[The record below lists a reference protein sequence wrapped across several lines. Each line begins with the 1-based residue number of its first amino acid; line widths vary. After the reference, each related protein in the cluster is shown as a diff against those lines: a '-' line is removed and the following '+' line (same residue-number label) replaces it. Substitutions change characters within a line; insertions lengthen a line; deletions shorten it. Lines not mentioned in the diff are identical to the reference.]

1 MFKQEVKTAKAQF
14 YKKTVADLKKK
25 SPGQWYS
32 ALKRITSSDQRSDQI
47 NIEEI
52 NHLTDQEQ
60 AERIAEKFSSIQN
73 EYQPLKNEDITVPPF
88 NASDVPQFHP
98 AQVWQLLA
106 QLKTNK
112 ATVLGD
118 FPATLSKHCAAYLA
132 DPLADIINR
141 SMTSG
146 EYPQMYKFE
155 VCTRF
160 NREGFLKNSERK
172 PFSLCRSS
180 PLLTSVTR
188 RMPIIV

>member
-1 MFKQEVKTAKAQF
+1 MFKQEVKSAKAQF

-52 NHLTDQEQ
+52 SHLTDQEQ
-60 AERIAEKFSSIQN
+60 AEIIAEKFSSIQK

-88 NASDVPQFHP
+88 DAKDIPQFHP

-112 ATVLGD
+112 ATVPGD
-118 FPATLSKHCAAYLA
+118 FPATLSKHFAAYLS
-132 DPLADIINR
+132 DPLADIINK
-141 SMTSG
+141 G
-146 EYPQMYKFE
+146 
-155 VCTRF
+155 
-160 NREGFLKNSERK
+160 
-172 PFSLCRSS
+172 
-180 PLLTSVTR
+180 
-188 RMPIIV
+188 